1 MTSLS
6 LTLPP
11 STPGATPAAPKVFL
25 SSPLGVFLDS
35 GGTLSMLP
43 SSIVRP
49 LAAAFPGAQNVGGGQ
64 YTVPCSAMNQT
75 GFVDFGFGSKG
86 TTEKVIRVPFK
97 EFVWFVEPGLCA
109 LGLMEGGSGTNVL
122 GDTFLRA
129 AFVVY
134 DQDNNNIHL
143 AESADC
149 GSNLVA
155 IGKGADAVPS
165 IVGACAAP
173 AYSGYSQPSSPGLT
187 TKAPG
192 FTTSIVG
199 KPTATATKQ
208 S

>member
-1 MTSLS
+1 M
-6 LTLPP
+6 
-11 STPGATPAAPKVFL
+11 
-25 SSPLGVFLDS
+25 
-35 GGTLSMLP
+35 
-43 SSIVRP
+43 
-49 LAAAFPGAQNVGGGQ
+49 
-64 YTVPCSAMNQT
+64 
-75 GFVDFGFGSKG
+75 
-86 TTEKVIRVPFK
+86 
-97 EFVWFVEPGLCA
+97 WFVEPGLCA